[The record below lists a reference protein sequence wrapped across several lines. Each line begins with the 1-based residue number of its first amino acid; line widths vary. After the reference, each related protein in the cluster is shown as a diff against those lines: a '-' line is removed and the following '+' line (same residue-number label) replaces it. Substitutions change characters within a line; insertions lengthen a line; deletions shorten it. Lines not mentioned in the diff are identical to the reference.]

1 MSSVMNVANSL
12 PLWILATLA
21 ASIIFFQ
28 AFKFKRLA
36 SQASASVGM
45 TKKEVQAAFRT
56 GVISSIGPSFAIVII
71 AISLLSI
78 IGNPVT
84 LMRIA
89 IVGSAP
95 IEMVGASI
103 GAEAVGAELGTS
115 SFNEVA
121 FTTALWVMTLGGT
134 GWLLFTALFTKSF
147 GKIQTKAASSPKNM
161 YRFKVLSTAAMI
173 GAFGYLGSGQMVKG
187 FSEASVLVIA
197 AVTMPIIMFVA
208 NKYKIGW
215 LKEWSLGLVVL
226 LGISVGFFIG

>member
-1 MSSVMNVANSL
+1 MSDVLKLANSW

-21 ASIIFFQ
+21 VSIIFFQ
-28 AFKFKRLA
+28 AFKFKKLA
-36 SQASASVGM
+36 SQASSSVGM
-45 TKKEVQAAFRT
+45 TKEEVNAAFRT
-56 GVISSIGPSFAIVII
+56 GIISSIGPSFAIVII

-103 GAEAVGAELGTS
+103 GAEAVGAELGTA
-115 SFNEVA
+115 SFNETA
-121 FTTALWVMTLGGT
+121 FTTALWVMTLGGS
-134 GWLLFTALFTKSF
+134 GWLIFTALFTKSF
-147 GKIQTKAASSPKNM
+147 GKVQKKAASSPKNM
-161 YRFKVLSTAAMI
+161 NRFKVISTAAMI

-187 FSEASVLVIA
+187 YTEASVLLIA
-197 AVTMPIIMFVA
+197 AVAMPIIMFIA

-226 LGISVGFFIG
+226 LGLGLGYILG